1 MCLRKANILLPPW
14 LTKSHY
20 QPIDSLLA
28 TICGRTL
35 PVQTSADGSGNTSGS
50 GIQFSFL
57 SPTRIAASPT
67 HYQHI
72 LNTGND
78 CNEADISF
86 IRLEVFKVGHMQKK
100 ILLKSEQYRF

>member
-1 MCLRKANILLPPW
+1 MAEVEVDVFKEGKYSAPPW

-28 TICGRTL
+28 TL
-35 PVQTSADGSGNTSGS
+35 PVQTSSDGSGNTSGS

-67 HYQHI
+67 HYQDI

-78 CNEADISF
+78 CT
-86 IRLEVFKVGHMQKK
+86 
-100 ILLKSEQYRF
+100 